1 MEYKNQIDRLTH
13 ELDVSMV
20 TTMEYKNQID
30 ILNTNLDA
38 ATNAMLRE
46 QEKAQDLQKLNQELD
61 EELSSSNSRFL
72 ILLVFSAIGVIAII
86 IIGVRYRL
94 KRAVS

>member
-1 MEYKNQIDRLTH
+1 MEYKNQIDRLTT
-13 ELDVSMV
+13 ELDASTA
-20 TTMEYKNQID
+20 TTTEYENQID
-30 ILNTNLDA
+30 ILNTDLDV

-72 ILLVFSAIGVIAII
+72 ILLVISGIGTIAII
-86 IIGVRYRL
+86 IMGVRSRL

>member
-1 MEYKNQIDRLTH
+1 
-13 ELDVSMV
+13 
-20 TTMEYKNQID
+20 MEYKNQID

-61 EELSSSNSRFL
+61 EESSSSNSRFL